1 MHPFLRWWIVARV
14 TTRATTLDTMDQ
26 LDTSRLHAME
36 LIRAAIWDRME
47 PQEIFRIHALPI
59 KHVTLLRTMD
69 TLVTSHPLVTTLMHA
84 KGLGRRP
91 MARVQFLMT

>member
-1 MHPFLRWWIVARV
+1 
-14 TTRATTLDTMDQ
+14 MDQ

-59 KHVTLLRTMD
+59 KHVTLLRTRD
-69 TLVTSHPLVTTLMHA
+69 TLVFSHPLATTLTMHA
-84 KGLGRRP
+84 EGLGRRP

>member
-1 MHPFLRWWIVARV
+1 ME
-14 TTRATTLDTMDQ
+14 Q

-59 KHVTLLRTMD
+59 ELVTLLRTKD
-69 TLVTSHPLVTTLMHA
+69 TLVTSHPLATTLTMHA
-84 KGLGRRP
+84 KGLGRQP